1 MPTLLHLNA
10 SPRGAA
16 SSSYSAGL
24 ATIAHIQRGTQAL
37 HIIERQLGMAPLPHI
52 DAAWTAASLMPET
65 ERGEPEQNIL
75 ALSEQ
80 LIGELETADMVL
92 ISTPMHNYTVPAT
105 LKTWIDYV
113 VRPNRTFRPSPEGKI
128 GALNNRPVRIILS
141 SGGPLESPSTWQP
154 DFVTPYLRHIF
165 GTLGVHDVDV
175 IKLDKMNRGP
185 ADVAASRERFQRWL
199 ADFRF

>member
-24 ATIAHIQRGTQAL
+24 ATITHLQRDIPAL

-52 DAAWTAASLMPET
+52 DAAWTAASLLPDT
-65 ERGEPEQNIL
+65 QRGEPEQNIL
-75 ALSEQ
+75 GLSEQ

-113 VRPNRTFRPSPEGKI
+113 VRPNRTFRATPEGKI
-128 GALNNRPVRIILS
+128 GVLHDRPVRIILS
-141 SGGPLESPSTWQP
+141 SGGALESPSTWQP

-165 GTLGVHDVDV
+165 STLGVRDLEV

-185 ADVAASRERFQRWL
+185 DDVTASRERFQRWL
-199 ADFRF
+199 ADVRF